1 MVWSYTNFDFLMVAG
16 AKLEDTAL
24 IGRSGMTDQSRA
36 RRGDAEVPQISCR
49 IIREKAH
56 GNTKSEE
63 GTRRVQTGA
72 IQEQQ
77 EEGVDG
83 VLSQKTK
90 PLILE
95 PGSGEQPRVIEN
107 DLSQC
112 SKELGSYEQP
122 RVCKV
127 T

>member
-1 MVWSYTNFDFLMVAG
+1 MFREKGPNSMYEYYCIIPENKVVWSYTNFDFLMVAG

-83 VLSQKTK
+83 VIS
-90 PLILE
+90 
-95 PGSGEQPRVIEN
+95 
-107 DLSQC
+107 
-112 SKELGSYEQP
+112 
-122 RVCKV
+122 
-127 T
+127 